1 MAIVLEA
8 NYCKK
13 LGLPGYSSHQYGV
26 TIRAEL
32 GDINQVPE
40 ESERVYR
47 LLQSSVDRELQQTG
61 WLPQGGQPGPG
72 VATNTGSTRQRTSV
86 PRSDDEEP
94 GGTDSWACSDKQ
106 RGLILK
112 IVEENTLDRRAVDEL
127 ARERFG
133 KGVRALN
140 KLEASGLIDELLE
153 RYGGKGTS
161 SRPPRRGGAR
171 RTAPAGRVP

>member
-61 WLPQGGQPGPG
+61 WLPQGGQPQPG
-72 VATNTGSTRQRTSV
+72 AATNTGFTRHRTPTAAS
-86 PRSDDEEP
+86 EAEP
-94 GGTDSWACSDKQ
+94 DGTDAWACSDKQ

-112 IVEENTLDRRAVDEL
+112 IVEENTLDRREVDEL

-161 SRPPRRGGAR
+161 SRPPRRDGAR

>member
-61 WLPQGGQPGPG
+61 WLPQGGQPQPG
-72 VATNTGSTRQRTSV
+72 AATNTGSARSRT
-86 PRSDDEEP
+86 PAPHSDDEEP
-94 GGTDSWACSDKQ
+94 DGTALWACSDKQ
-106 RGLILK
+106 RGLIL
-112 IVEENTLDRRAVDEL
+112 IGSIGYAVGAVRRSPFVPEYPE
-127 ARERFG
+127 REHPYR
-133 KGVRALN
+133 
-140 KLEASGLIDELLE
+140 
-153 RYGGKGTS
+153 
-161 SRPPRRGGAR
+161 
-171 RTAPAGRVP
+171 

>member
-32 GDINQVPE
+32 GDINQVPK

-47 LLQSSVDRELQQTG
+47 LLQTSVDRELQQTG
-61 WLPQGGQPGPG
+61 WLPQGRQPGSAPG
-72 VATNTGSTRQRTSV
+72 PARRL
-86 PRSDDEEP
+86 
-94 GGTDSWACSDKQ
+94 DSIPADGVESNGADTWTCSPKQ
-106 RGLILK
+106 RELILRL
-112 IVEENTLDRRAVDEL
+112 VEEHSLDRREVDEL

-133 KGVRALN
+133 KGVRSLN

-153 RYGGKGTS
+153 RHGAKGQAARS
-161 SRPPRRGGAR
+161 PRRGSTR
-171 RTAPAGRVP
+171 RTAPAGRAP

>member
-47 LLQSSVDRELQQTG
+47 LLQTSVDRELQQTG
-61 WLPQGGQPGPG
+61 WLPQGRQPGPAPG
-72 VATNTGSTRQRTSV
+72 PVQRS
-86 PRSDDEEP
+86 RH
-94 GGTDSWACSDKQ
+94 
-106 RGLILK
+106 
-112 IVEENTLDRRAVDEL
+112 LD
-127 ARERFG
+127 
-133 KGVRALN
+133 
-140 KLEASGLIDELLE
+140 LL
-153 RYGGKGTS
+153 TQ
-161 SRPPRRGGAR
+161 
-171 RTAPAGRVP
+171 TA

>member
-1 MAIVLEA
+1 MSMA
-8 NYCKK
+8 CKK

-61 WLPQGGQPGPG
+61 WLPSGGQPGPSIPQPQ
-72 VATNTGSTRQRTSV
+72 ASSSTPSGED
-86 PRSDDEEP
+86 P
-94 GGTDSWACSDKQ
+94 WACSDKQ

-112 IVEENTLDRRAVDEL
+112 IVAENTLDRREVDEL

>member
-47 LLQSSVDRELQQTG
+47 LLQTSVDRELQQTG
-61 WLPQGGQPGPG
+61 WLPQGRQPGSTTTPSQ
-72 VATNTGSTRQRTSV
+72 ADPSSPPPTGEDTWTCSPKQRELILRLV
-86 PRSDDEEP
+86 EEH
-94 GGTDSWACSDKQ
+94 ALDKQ
-106 RGLILK
+106 AI
-112 IVEENTLDRRAVDEL
+112 NEL
-127 ARERFG
+127 ARQRFG
-133 KGVRALN
+133 KGVRSLN

-153 RYGGKGTS
+153 RHGGKGQAARS
-161 SRPPRRGGAR
+161 PRRGSTR
-171 RTAPAGRVP
+171 RTAPTGRAP